1 MLQRWWSEN
10 THPLSAVKQGD
21 ALYLRVSD
29 EHATINATYNGADY
43 PHFVFCRLENRHD
56 ISTLC
61 THSQHENTLAVQI
74 PCSKGH
80 GKILTFS
87 ASLIH
92 YKKSIDNAI
101 VMTFPQEI
109 ETTNLRQANRKV
121 SRLTGKIF
129 DQQHRLVSF
138 VQLMNVSRSGCRVRT
153 ETLNL
158 RYPLSTG
165 DSVLL
170 EAVDKTG
177 DEHFI
182 AGKIKNLATGKG
194 FIEYGIACINREAT
208 AQIT

>member
-1 MLQRWWSEN
+1 MLQRWWSDN

-21 ALYLRVSD
+21 TLYLGVSD
-29 EHATINATYNGADY
+29 AQPTITAIYNGADY
-43 PHFVFCRLENRHD
+43 PHFVFCKLETSND
-56 ISTLC
+56 IATLRD
-61 THSQHENTLAVQI
+61 QYQNTLSVHI
-74 PCSKGH
+74 PCSQGH
-80 GKILTFS
+80 GKVLKFS
-87 ASLIH
+87 ASLIR
-92 YKKSIDNAI
+92 YKASIDNAI
-101 VMTFPQEI
+101 VMTYPQQVA
-109 ETTNLRQANRKV
+109 TTNLRQASRKV

-129 DQQHRLVSF
+129 DHQHRLVSF
-138 VQLMNVSRSGCRVRT
+138 VRLVNVSNSGCRVRT
-153 ETLNL
+153 EALNV

-208 AQIT
+208 AQMT